1 MIGRYFRDARNM
13 ARDVQNT
20 LQRIFRETGGKS
32 EEEASK
38 LLKDLERQRRYQAD
52 VWS

>member
-1 MIGRYFRDARNM
+1 M
-13 ARDVQNT
+13 ARDVQAT
-20 LQRIFRETGGKS
+20 FLKIFQEVGAMDETG
-32 EEEASK
+32 AQK